1 MNIFVTLYPNLLE
14 ITYFSKPEFKKP
26 IMLVAWP
33 GMGLIAK
40 ISADYLRRRL
50 NAKLFAE
57 IVYYHNVLIYNN
69 SIGELTPINHRFYYV
84 PDKDLIILVGD
95 TQPSIPE
102 ETMRLAELILKAAED
117 FKVKRIYSIAA
128 FPGENEGEPKVY
140 GICNQENLKPILQ
153 SYNVGLLHEEG
164 AVNGLNGIIIGVA
177 KKHGI
182 EGICLMGD
190 IKYANVPQH
199 LAAKAI
205 LMKLSSFIN
214 IDLDTSLLDKRAKR
228 IDASIKKRLEL
239 YVEDVE
245 MNPLK
250 DKKLDYI
257 S

>member
-1 MNIFVTLYPNLLE
+1 MNFFVTNYQNHLE
-14 ITYFSKPEFKKP
+14 ITYFSKPELNQP
-26 IMLVAWP
+26 DMIVAWP

-50 NAKLFAE
+50 NAKIFAE
-57 IVYYHNVLIYNN
+57 VVYYHNILIYNN
-69 SIGELTPINHRFYYV
+69 SFGELAPIKHRFYCV
-84 PDKDLIILVGD
+84 KEKDLIILVGD

-102 ETMRLAELILKAAED
+102 ETFRLADLVIKVAED

-140 GICNQENLKPILQ
+140 GICNQENLKPVLEDYGVDSI
-153 SYNVGLLHEEG
+153 NEEG

-177 KKHGI
+177 KKRGI

-205 LMKLSSFIN
+205 LLKLSSFIN

-228 IDASIKKRLEL
+228 IDASIKKRLAIYE
-239 YVEDVE
+239 EDLDLLPKKE
-245 MNPLK
+245 
-250 DKKLDYI
+250 KKLDYI